1 MSRYQM
7 KTKPKTE
14 PGQIWKSEN
23 KYGRKLVMVQDGYY
37 IMLTR
42 IKMNDKIF
50 DFSNILKD
58 FCKHSFNLITNPKK
72 LAKYTRIFQEY
83 KSEAL

>member
-14 PGQIWKSEN
+14 LGQIWKSQN

-37 IMLTR
+37 IMLTE
-42 IKMNDKIF
+42 IKVKDKIF
-50 DFSNILKD
+50 NFSNILGD
-58 FCKHSFNLITNPKK
+58 FCKLGFNLITNPKK
-72 LAKYTRIFQEY
+72 LEKYTKIFQEY
-83 KSEAL
+83 KVQKL